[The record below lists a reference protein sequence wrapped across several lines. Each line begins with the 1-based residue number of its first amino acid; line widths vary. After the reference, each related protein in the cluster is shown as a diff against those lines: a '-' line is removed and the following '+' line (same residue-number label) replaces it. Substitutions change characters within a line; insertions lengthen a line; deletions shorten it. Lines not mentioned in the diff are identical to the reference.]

1 MTKMVEDMKTITEN
15 SLKAEAAND
24 NININEI
31 NSLLVQR
38 LAEKG
43 IKIAT
48 AESCT
53 GGLISKK
60 ITEISGASAVFDCG
74 VCSYSNEI
82 KSRVLKVSKATLD
95 AVGAVSE
102 ETAVEMAQGVR
113 ELANSCI
120 GVSTTGIAGPT
131 GGTPQKPVGLVYI
144 GVSTKDKAYAVK
156 ALLCENKVNNRERVR
171 ELAAAAAMYL
181 AYKEVNSNSI

>member
-1 MTKMVEDMKTITEN
+1 MKTITEN

-24 NININEI
+24 NINIDEI

-82 KSRVLKVSKATLD
+82 KSKVLKVSRATLD

-120 GVSTTGIAGPT
+120 GVSTR
-131 GGTPQKPVGLVYI
+131 
-144 GVSTKDKAYAVK
+144 DKAYAVK
-156 ALLCENKVNNRERVR
+156 ALLCENKANNREKVR

>member
-24 NININEI
+24 NINIDEI

-60 ITEISGASAVFDCG
+60 
-74 VCSYSNEI
+74 
-82 KSRVLKVSKATLD
+82 
-95 AVGAVSE
+95 
-102 ETAVEMAQGVR
+102 
-113 ELANSCI
+113 
-120 GVSTTGIAGPT
+120 
-131 GGTPQKPVGLVYI
+131 
-144 GVSTKDKAYAVK
+144 
-156 ALLCENKVNNRERVR
+156 
-171 ELAAAAAMYL
+171 
-181 AYKEVNSNSI
+181 

>member
-1 MTKMVEDMKTITEN
+1 M
-15 SLKAEAAND
+15 
-24 NININEI
+24 
-31 NSLLVQR
+31 
-38 LAEKG
+38 
-43 IKIAT
+43 
-48 AESCT
+48 
-53 GGLISKK
+53 
-60 ITEISGASAVFDCG
+60 
-74 VCSYSNEI
+74 
-82 KSRVLKVSKATLD
+82 
-95 AVGAVSE
+95 GAVSE

-156 ALLCENKVNNRERVR
+156 ALLCENKANNREKVR